1 MESKHDQRSGPHEA
15 RNDLSNGIACRMP
28 GRGFAEF
35 FSCCEVFF
43 DFFHSPVDSSPLD
56 SKIDTRHPLRVE
68 KFLSAFTENACD
80 VTTETTRE
88 GLFASTRWT
97 IVLDA
102 GESQTPPD
110 EALSALSELCRIYWR
125 PIFLFL
131 RRQGSNPDDA
141 QDLTQGFFAHLIES
155 RAYARAD
162 PEKGRFRSFLLGAL
176 KHFVAHARAHDRRQK
191 RGGGMILG
199 QLDTAAIAEADARA
213 ASLQTWSAER
223 VYEREWAET
232 LLRQALDRLA
242 EECALAGKDELFKQL
257 NSHLSVS
264 SEAAVPYEEMSLRL
278 GRPITTL
285 RSDVARL
292 RSRYRAIL
300 REEVGGTVAKAS
312 EVDAEL
318 RHLCEVL
325 AAD

>member
-1 MESKHDQRSGPHEA
+1 
-15 RNDLSNGIACRMP
+15 MP
-28 GRGFAEF
+28 A
-35 FSCCEVFF
+35 
-43 DFFHSPVDSSPLD
+43 
-56 SKIDTRHPLRVE
+56 T
-68 KFLSAFTENACD
+68 SA
-80 VTTETTRE
+80 TETKHE

-102 GESQTPPD
+102 GESHTPSD
-110 EALSALSELCRIYWR
+110 QALSALSELCRIYWR

-176 KHFVAHARAHDRRQK
+176 KHFVAHARAHDGRQK

-199 QLDTAAIAEADARA
+199 LLDTAAIAEADARA
-213 ASLQTWSAER
+213 VGSQAWSAER

-232 LLRQALDRLA
+232 LLRTALDRLA
-242 EECALAGKDELFKQL
+242 EECALAGKDELFKHL
-257 NSHLSVS
+257 NSHLSVT
-264 SEAAVPYEEMSLRL
+264 SEAVPYEEMSLQL
-278 GRPITTL
+278 GRPVTTL